1 MEVLRGFDALK
12 GRAKLRTVAT
22 VGSYDGLHAAHYLLI
37 DRCCREAC
45 RRNCSSMVVTFE
57 PHPRITLG
65 RDEGLK
71 LLTTLEEKIFLLE
84 QWGVDYLFVVDFD
97 KDFSRISQE
106 VFLRDYLV
114 GQLGVECLIM
124 GYNHRFGCDAGGN
137 SASAV
142 ASNLQIDVVSIEQ
155 QFVAEMKVSSTVI
168 RRTIA
173 SGDMALARLQLG
185 HPYIIIG
192 TVQCNRLLPDCRY
205 KLLPTKGEYKAEI
218 EDKCYLVEVTDNGV
232 VLPTDEFE
240 NKKIVIRL

>member
-12 GRAKLRTVAT
+12 GYARLRTVAT
-22 VGSYDGLHAAHYLLI
+22 VGSYDGLHAAHRSLV
-37 DRCCREAC
+37 DRCCREAR

-71 LLTTLEEKIFLLE
+71 LLTTLEEKILLLE

-97 KDFSRISQE
+97 EQFSHTPQE

-114 GQLGVECLIM
+114 GQLGVECLVM
-124 GYNHRFGCDAGGN
+124 GYNHRFGHDAGGN
-137 SASAV
+137 SASV
-142 ASNLQIDVVSIEQ
+142 AAANLHLDVVSIEQ
-155 QFVAEMKVSSTVI
+155 QFVAAQKVSSTVV
-168 RRTIA
+168 RHTIA

-192 TVQCNRLLPDCRY
+192 RVEHNRLLIDCPY
-205 KLLPTKGEYKAEI
+205 KLLPTGGTYDAEI
-218 EDKCYLVEVTDNGV
+218 EGKSYRIEVTDDGV
-232 VLPTDEFE
+232 VLPTDEFA
-240 NKKIVIRL
+240 NKKIVIKL